1 MVECS
6 FLTTMDEEIDCFKE
20 CALHKWTSNGGK
32 CPFAELENF
41 KAITFKEISDYDS
54 FNESKLS
61 SLRILYE

>member
-1 MVECS
+1 
-6 FLTTMDEEIDCFKE
+6 MDEEIDCFKE